1 MKYYST
7 NNTNHLIGLKEAVLN
22 GLAPDNGLYMPERIP
37 VFPSGFFDSLH
48 EKSFTEI
55 AHDVANAFLENDIPQ
70 EKIKSIVQHAIIFD
84 APLIEIEKNI
94 FALELFHGP
103 TLAFKDFGARF
114 LSQVLG
120 YFAAEQKQGITI
132 LVATSGDTGSAVANG
147 FLNVPGTN
155 VIVLYPSGKVS
166 DVQEK
171 QFTTLGNNIIAL
183 EVDGTFDDCQ
193 RLVKQAF
200 LDNDLRSSLQLTSA
214 NSISIA
220 RLIPQTF
227 YYFYAWSRMKQKEKV
242 VFSIPSGNFGN
253 LTAGLIA
260 KKMGLHVQHFVAATN
275 INDIVPAYLQTGNF
289 AARASQATIS
299 NAMDV
304 GNPSNF
310 ARMLDLF
317 KNDHA
322 AMRNWI
328 TGYSFTDDETRSAM
342 KKVFKQSN
350 YILDPHGAVG
360 YMGLMKYKTQ
370 STDSDCGGIFFETA
384 HPAKFNEVVEQTLG
398 QKIEVPATLQNFLRK
413 EKVTIKISPDFTSFK
428 KILLPKST
436 STKQS

>member
-7 NNTNHLIGLKEAVLN
+7 NNTKHTVSLKEAVLN

-37 VFPSGFFDSLH
+37 VFSSAFFSSLH

-55 AHDVANAFLENDIPQ
+55 AFDIAQAFLENDIPP
-70 EKIKSIVQHAIIFD
+70 EKIKSIVKHTINFD
-84 APLIEIEKNI
+84 APLKEVEKNI

-120 YFAAEQKQGITI
+120 YFAGEHKQEVVI

-147 FLNVPGTN
+147 FLGVAGTR
-155 VIVLYPSGKVS
+155 VVVLYPSGKVS
-166 DVQEK
+166 EIQEK
-171 QFTTLGNNIIAL
+171 QFTTLSNNITAL

-200 LDNDLRSSLQLTSA
+200 LDDQLKERLLLTSA
-214 NSISIA
+214 NSINIA

-227 YYFYAWSRMKQKEKV
+227 YYFYGWSRMKHREKII
-242 VFSIPSGNFGN
+242 FSVPSGNFGN

-260 KKMGLHVQHFVAATN
+260 KTMGLPVDHFIAATN
-275 INDIVPAYLQTGNF
+275 VNDSVPVYLASGNF
-289 AARASQATIS
+289 LPQPSRATIS

-310 ARMLDLF
+310 SRMLDLF
-317 KNDHA
+317 SGNRA
-322 AMRNWI
+322 AMRTWI
-328 TGYSFTDDETRSAM
+328 TGYSFTDEETRHAM
-342 KKVFKQSN
+342 RQVLTQSN
-350 YILDPHGAVG
+350 YQLDPHGAVG
-360 YMGLMKYKTQ
+360 YLGLKKFQ
-370 STDSDCGGIFFETA
+370 NQHAGSNGIFLETA

-398 QKIEVPATLQNFLRK
+398 QEIEIPAAL
-413 EKVTIKISPDFTSFK
+413 EKFIQGKKATTKISADFIGFK
-428 KILLPKST
+428 KILLS
-436 STKQS
+436 